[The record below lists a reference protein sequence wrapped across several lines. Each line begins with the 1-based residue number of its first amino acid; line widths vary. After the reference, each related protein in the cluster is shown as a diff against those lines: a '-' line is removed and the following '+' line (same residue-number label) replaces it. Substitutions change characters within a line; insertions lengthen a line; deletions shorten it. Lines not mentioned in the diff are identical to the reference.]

1 MGRGVTGNPEVAAVK
16 TAGLSREE
24 ILTRI
29 EDFHGHLGPYVI
41 LGFRAGQLALRS
53 LGVVGYFDLEAR
65 VWSGTKPP
73 LSCFADGVQLGS
85 GCTTGKGNL
94 TVEAGEAGL
103 AARVEFRTR
112 PRGGPGS
119 PPAPVPAR
127 PAPTEPA
134 ANAAPASTE
143 PGIAPAFHASTS
155 PGGARLRLTVR
166 PEVAAQA
173 GKWLAELGDRGS
185 ARRLLEMSDAALFE
199 ISEETGPATGPK
211 AGSTTDPPTHLETG
225 SEA

>member
-1 MGRGVTGNPEVAAVK
+1 MKITGLN
-16 TAGLSREE
+16 REE
-24 ILTRI
+24 ILVRI

-53 LGVVGYFDLEAR
+53 LGAVGYFDLEAR

-94 TVEAGEAGL
+94 VVEAGEAGL
-103 AARVEFRTR
+103 AAAVEFRTR

-119 PPAPVPAR
+119 SPAP
-127 PAPTEPA
+127 A
-134 ANAAPASTE
+134 ATAAPASTS
-143 PGIAPAFHASTS
+143 PGHGPAPHASTS
-155 PGGARLRLTVR
+155 LGGARLRLTVR

-185 ARRLLEMSDAALFE
+185 ARRLLEMSDEELFQTSGG
-199 ISEETGPATGPK
+199 ISAGASVGTGGGISGGASEGTGR
-211 AGSTTDPPTHLETG
+211 
-225 SEA
+225 EA

>member
-1 MGRGVTGNPEVAAVK
+1 VK
-16 TAGLSREE
+16 ITGLSREE
-24 ILTRI
+24 ILVRI

-94 TVEAGEAGL
+94 VVEAGEAGL
-103 AARVEFRTR
+103 AAAVEFRTR

-119 PPAPVPAR
+119 PPAPAAAAALASASPGHG
-127 PAPTEPA
+127 PAP
-134 ANAAPASTE
+134 
-143 PGIAPAFHASTS
+143 HASAS
-155 PGGARLRLTVR
+155 LGGARLRLTAR
-166 PEVAAQA
+166 PEVAVQA

-185 ARRLLEMSDAALFE
+185 ARRLLEMSDEELFE
-199 ISEETGPATGPK
+199 ISEETGPATGP
-211 AGSTTDPPTHLETG
+211 PTREETRP
-225 SEA
+225 

>member
-1 MGRGVTGNPEVAAVK
+1 VKITGLN
-16 TAGLSREE
+16 REE
-24 ILTRI
+24 ILVRI

-94 TVEAGEAGL
+94 VVEAGEAGL
-103 AARVEFRTR
+103 AAAVEFRIR

-119 PPAPVPAR
+119 PPAP
-127 PAPTEPA
+127 AP
-134 ANAAPASTE
+134 
-143 PGIAPAFHASTS
+143 ASTS
-155 PGGARLRLTVR
+155 PGGARLHLTVR

-173 GKWLAELGDRGS
+173 GKWLTELGDRGS
-185 ARRLLEMSDAALFE
+185 ARRLLEMSDEELFE
-199 ISEETGPATGPK
+199 TSGGISGGASEETGR
-211 AGSTTDPPTHLETG
+211 
-225 SEA
+225 EA

>member
-1 MGRGVTGNPEVAAVK
+1 VKITGLN
-16 TAGLSREE
+16 REE
-24 ILTRI
+24 ILVRI

-53 LGVVGYFDLEAR
+53 LGAVGYFDLEAR

-94 TVEAGEAGL
+94 VVEAGEAGL
-103 AARVEFRTR
+103 AAAVEFRIR

-119 PPAPVPAR
+119 PPAP
-127 PAPTEPA
+127 A
-134 ANAAPASTE
+134 ATAAPASTS
-143 PGIAPAFHASTS
+143 PGHGPAPHASTS
-155 PGGARLRLTVR
+155 PGGARLRLTAR

-185 ARRLLEMSDAALFE
+185 ARRLLEMSDEELFE
-199 ISEETGPATGPK
+199 TSGGISGGASEETGR
-211 AGSTTDPPTHLETG
+211 
-225 SEA
+225 EA